1 MPEWIKIIVS
11 ILEALIIVVPL
22 VYALISFVVKASKEK
37 NWDALVGRVM
47 NLMQE
52 AESKFADGPSRKE
65 WVIMMIK
72 ASADTI
78 NYDINL
84 DKVSK
89 LIDDMCVLTKN
100 VNAPT
105 EKVEEEAQEC

>member
-1 MPEWIKIIVS
+1 MLS
-11 ILEALIIVVPL
+11 ILEALFIVIPL

-37 NWDALVGRVM
+37 NWDSLLKLVM

-65 WVIMMIK
+65 WVLMMIK

-84 DKVSK
+84 DKISK
-89 LIDDMCVLTKN
+89 LIDDMCSLTKK

-105 EKVEEEAQEC
+105 ETVEEVQEG